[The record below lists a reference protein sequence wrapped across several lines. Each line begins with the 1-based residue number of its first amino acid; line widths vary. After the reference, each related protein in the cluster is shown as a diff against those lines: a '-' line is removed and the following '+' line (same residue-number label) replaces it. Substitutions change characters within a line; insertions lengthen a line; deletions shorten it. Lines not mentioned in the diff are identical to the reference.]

1 MLLKLTLSKKLR
13 LFSYAITQVLQLVL
27 VMVERVMGIEPTSS
41 AWEAEVLPLN
51 NTRFAQNRIIILRQ
65 NLDNSPEY
73 PAI

>member
-1 MLLKLTLSKKLR
+1 MLLKLTQSEKLR

-51 NTRFAQNRIIILRQ
+51 NTRSVKKRIIIRSQ
-65 NLDNSPEY
+65 NPDNRPD
-73 PAI
+73 